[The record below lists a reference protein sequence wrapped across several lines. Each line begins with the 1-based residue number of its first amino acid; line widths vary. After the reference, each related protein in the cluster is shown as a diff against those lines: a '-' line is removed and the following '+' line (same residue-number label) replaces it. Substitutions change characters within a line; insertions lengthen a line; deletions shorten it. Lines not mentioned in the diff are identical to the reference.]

1 MSKDFP
7 NREDWLAIRNTPRKR
22 PTKIFHQSTQ
32 YKEEINEKTKEKH
45 YVKTQFSTYRKSSNE
60 SEDAHREVE

>member
-22 PTKIFHQSTQ
+22 NPKILHQSTQ
-32 YKEEINEKTKEKH
+32 YEERINEKTKEKR

-60 SEDAHREVE
+60 SEDAHQEVE